1 MVVVEVRY
9 QPNWERG
16 AFRVLCI
23 EGRDWSWGLS
33 FCLRCLGGERNWGV
47 FGRFWAFWGG
57 DGGGVGV
64 RYQIG
69 GQYGANRV
77 YLGRADEA
85 YSLLMVLDRAKNRG
99 FSGFWCVLGREWWR
113 GRGEIPDRG

>member
-16 AFRVLCI
+16 AFGVFCI
-23 EGRDWSWGLS
+23 EGWGWACVLS
-33 FCLRCLGGERNWGV
+33 FCPRCLGGERNWGV

-99 FSGFWCVLGREWWR
+99 FFGVLVRSGAGMVAE
-113 GRGEIPDRG
+113 